1 MSKGILVHAFNNEEI
16 DYVKQAVMVAER
28 AKKYLNL
35 PTSIITDCNVSDDGT
50 FEHIISLDTPQK
62 YTRKMYN
69 NGHNGTH
76 LTFKNNARVL
86 SYDLSPY
93 EQTLMI
99 DSDIIICDDTY
110 THCFTQ
116 HNPLLMYRQAY
127 HLAPESSHIDYRE
140 FDKISDAS
148 VDFYW
153 ATCVYF
159 TKCKQNKIFFDLL
172 QHIEEQWTHY
182 RMLYQITQQT
192 FRNDFAFSIA
202 AHIMNGHAKGTLV
215 NPMPGKLYYT
225 IDKDILHDIDNE
237 TLTFIIDNN
246 PIKTKGLTVHAMN
259 KYCLEELL

>member
-16 DYVKQAVMVAER
+16 DYIKQARMVADR
-28 AKKYLNL
+28 AKKYLDL
-35 PTSIITDCNVSDDGT
+35 PTSIITDCDVVDDGT
-50 FEHIISLDTPQK
+50 FDHIMHLDTPQK
-62 YTRKMYN
+62 YTKKMYN
-69 NGHNGTH
+69 NGNIGTH

-86 SYDLSPY
+86 SYDLTPY
-93 EQTLMI
+93 DQTLMI

-110 THCFTQ
+110 KHCFLQ
-116 HNPLLMYRQAY
+116 DNPLLMYRHAY
-127 HLAPESSHIDYRE
+127 HLAEESQHIDYRE

-172 QHIEEQWTHY
+172 QHIEEQWPHY

-192 FRNDFAFSIA
+192 YRNDFAFSIA
-202 AHIMNGHAKGTLV
+202 AHIMNGHSKGTFV
-215 NPMPGKLYYT
+215 GNMPGKLYYT
-225 IDKDILHDIDNE
+225 IDKDMLYDINNE